1 MRYIISENRLYDIF
15 EKYVDS
21 QYGLVWVKRLNQFNL
36 PNGDPF
42 GTIFDGDP
50 FGTIF
55 EKHFYYADTTDKYLL
70 RSMFGDNADKLM
82 FTYIRKRFPNVRITG
97 AEDYGL
103 DEDKF

>member
-1 MRYIISENRLYDIF
+1 MRYVITESRLYDIF

-36 PNGDPF
+36 PNGEPF
-42 GTIFDGDP
+42 GNIFDGDP

-82 FTYIRKRFPNVRITG
+82 FAYIRKKFPNVRITG

>member
-1 MRYIISENRLYDIF
+1 MIMKYIITESRLDDIF
-15 EKYVDS
+15 GKYMDS
-21 QYGLVWVKRLNQFNL
+21 NFDLKYNPTTKVFWWG
-36 PNGDPF
+36 NGEPF
-42 GTIFDGDP
+42 GN
-50 FGTIF
+50 IF

-82 FTYIRKRFPNVRITG
+82 FAYIRKRFPNVRITG

>member
-1 MRYIISENRLYDIF
+1 MNMRYIISESRLYDIF

-36 PNGDPF
+36 PNGEPF
-42 GTIFDGDP
+42 GN
-50 FGTIF
+50 IF
-55 EKHFYYADTTDKYLL
+55 EKHFYYEDPADKNLL

-82 FTYIRKRFPNVRITG
+82 FAYIRKRFPNVRITG